1 MGVKTRQNSAKLGKT
16 RQNSATRKTRK
27 NSGKL
32 GETRQNS
39 GYFLKIDGNF
49 GTKNVWKNKCVVVRR
64 GKIRKTRQN
73 PASGWGA
80 KFHFPSGRGR
90 MLRIR
95 LGSGT
100 RSVAFENF
108 KNISKTL
115 ERSLPRF
122 ENLPRF
128 EFFPKF
134 EKFKICNG
142 LSGEGCA
149 GFSTPLS

>member
-1 MGVKTRQNSAKLGKT
+1 MGVKTRQNSVKLGKT
-16 RQNSATRKTRK
+16 RQNSATRK
-27 NSGKL
+27 NSVKL

-80 KFHFPSGRGR
+80 KFHFPSGRG
-90 MLRIR
+90 
-95 LGSGT
+95 T

-115 ERSLPRF
+115 ERSLPKF
-122 ENLPRF
+122 ENFANF
-128 EFFPKF
+128 EGLNFFPKF
-134 EKFKICNG
+134 GKFKNCNG